1 MDNNN
6 STPVDERLKREEI
19 ARLNK
24 LHNNKSSVK
33 SFIYKSPLY
42 TQQREPR
49 KDILN
54 DDEIMEYAP
63 YSFAAA
69 NIRLQKGLGSFSDKL
84 TINSNNFFYSIVAAV
99 LISVFSLPIALFL
112 WNAYVF
118 LLDLVI
124 WLVLLIYIYYK
135 LYLKDYT
142 KVKIRPK
149 REVNIKTKPK
159 REVKTKKESK
169 VKVPSTNSFKKYKET
184 AQELESLY
192 QSKEKIAIKLI
203 NKRFNS
209 KSMTHDRFISTLKSS
224 RVTFYKELS
233 SIFSIIELNP
243 EDKLIIRE
251 ELDEKIDTL
260 KTIIQKVDE
269 LSNELI
275 LNLSQSDSEDEEIK
289 NLIEEME
296 NLIGSVK
303 DYK

>member
-1 MDNNN
+1 MDNN

-24 LHNNKSSVK
+24 LHNNKSSIK

-54 DDEIMEYAP
+54 DEEIMEYAP

-69 NIRLQKGLGSFSDKL
+69 NIRLEKGVGSFSDKL
-84 TINSNNFFYSIVAAV
+84 TVNSNNFFYSIVAAV

-112 WNAYVF
+112 WNAYIF
-118 LLDLVI
+118 LFDLVI
-124 WLVLLIYIYYK
+124 WLILLIYIYYK

-142 KVKIRPK
+142 KVK
-149 REVNIKTKPK
+149 TKSNG
-159 REVKTKKESK
+159 VKTKKEPKIKFSSSS
-169 VKVPSTNSFKKYKET
+169 VFKSYEKE
-184 AQELESLY
+184 AHDLESLY
-192 QSKEKIAIKLI
+192 KSKEKIAIKLI
-203 NKRFNS
+203 NKRFDS
-209 KSMTHDRFISTLKSS
+209 QSMTYDRFISTLKSS
-224 RVTFYKELS
+224 RATFYNELS
-233 SIFSIIELNP
+233 SIFSIIELHP
-243 EDKLIIRE
+243 EDKSIIRE

-275 LNLSQSDSEDEEIK
+275 LNLSQSNSEDEEIK

-296 NLIGSVK
+296 NLIGSIK